1 MHLRYLLVFSFL
13 LIFLC
18 NCKQTDPQ
26 VAAAKIA
33 SPGTAYDIR
42 WLKPDHSVEDF
53 ASVIYKDSVFSIS
66 PFIISFRQMPL
77 PETAHTQNIK
87 DQLIKQYEAISIFS
101 GQSISGNQIK
111 CNLYPTIEAKGLA
124 LKNTQPVQIAPK
136 KMEMYIV
143 ANDAFKDYYLGP
155 QNVVILRA
163 LIGKPKYRAL
173 ESGLSIYFNSHWQKK
188 GFLYWASRLAQ
199 SNNLP
204 TVHELFD
211 EDLLKKESSLIMGT
225 AAASFVHFL
234 INEWGKETFIERYTE
249 WTPSFQ
255 EIEELG
261 NAWMSSLK
269 KKQLSSPENH
279 SLPYLKGFNF
289 AHEGYAIYNGYGSK
303 LSRQSLSEQAS
314 IGANTVALVPYSY
327 MRDHQSPS
335 FLPFMTRAGTETDE
349 SLLEDRYRCLQ
360 LGMYTVLKPQIWL
373 GRNQWPGS
381 VEMSSNNDWK
391 AFFDYY
397 YRWMRHYALL
407 AEIHEMD
414 MLCVGVEFAKASL
427 QQPEEWRKLIRQ
439 LKGIYSGPLTYAA
452 NWGEEFEKCTFWGE
466 LDYIGLNCYYPLS
479 KEEHPDKE
487 ELSTAFQ
494 KILAKAKKISQQ
506 YNRPLLFT
514 EIGYTSTSTP
524 WVQPHLDG
532 THQSYDGIA
541 QKKCYEVVMEN
552 LPGQTEWCK
561 GILWWKYPSYT
572 NHGGEGHTGFT
583 PNDKPTEAVLKDY
596 FEALP

>member
-1 MHLRYLLVFSFL
+1 MYLRYVLVFLFFL
-13 LIFLC
+13 AFLC
-18 NCKQTDPQ
+18 NCQQTNPK
-26 VAAAKIA
+26 VAAAKIP
-33 SPGTAYDIR
+33 SSEEVHDIR
-42 WLKPDHSVEDF
+42 WLQPNHSVKPVN
-53 ASVIYKDSVFSIS
+53 SVAYKDSTYTIAPFKFSL
-66 PFIISFRQMPL
+66 RQMPF
-77 PETAHTQNIK
+77 PETEYIQSIK
-87 DQLIKQYEAISIFS
+87 DQLIKQYKAISLFS
-101 GQSISGNQIK
+101 GRFIDGNPIK
-111 CNLYPTIEAKGLA
+111 CTLYPTIEAKGMA
-124 LKNTQPVQIAPK
+124 LKNTQPVQIAPQ

-143 ANDAFKDYYLGP
+143 ANDVFKDNYLGP
-155 QNVVILRA
+155 QNILILRK
-163 LIGKPKYRAL
+163 LIGKPNYSVL
-173 ESGLSIYFNSHWQKK
+173 ENGLSIYFNPNWQKN
-188 GFLYWASRLAQ
+188 GFLYWSGRLAQ
-199 SNNLP
+199 SDNLP
-204 TVHELFD
+204 TAHELFD
-211 EDLLKKESSLIMGT
+211 EGLLKKESSLVMGA

-234 INEWGKETFIERYTE
+234 INEWGEETFIEKYTE
-249 WTPSFQ
+249 WAPSFQ
-255 EIEELG
+255 EIDRLN
-261 NAWMSSLK
+261 NAWISSLK
-269 KKQLSSPENH
+269 KKQLPSPKNH
-279 SLPYLKGFNF
+279 SLPYIKGFNF

-314 IGANTVALVPYSY
+314 LGANTVALVPYSY

-349 SLLEDRYRCLQ
+349 GLLEDRYQCLQ

-373 GRNQWPGS
+373 GSNQWPGS
-381 VEMSSNNDWK
+381 VEMQSDADWQ

-427 QQPEEWRKLIRQ
+427 KQPEKWRELIRQ

-452 NWGEEFEKCTFWGE
+452 NWGEEFEKCTFWDE

-479 KEEHPDKE
+479 KDQQAEKK

-494 KILAKAKKISQQ
+494 EILAKAQKVSQQ
-506 YNRPLLFT
+506 YKRPLLFT

-532 THQSYDGIA
+532 KHQHYDGMA

-552 LPGQTEWCK
+552 LPSHTDWCK

-583 PNDKPTEAVLKDY
+583 PNDKPTEEILKSY